1 MLRATGH
8 TLKVSS
14 CASVDGRGELRR
26 AAEPTPNGA
35 DSLSSPK
42 SKAHGRINALCNTIT
57 GMGFMAIVVCL

>member
-26 AAEPTPNGA
+26 AAEPTPNGINSMRA
-35 DSLSSPK
+35 ESTYGSGSDKVPGSLVFR
-42 SKAHGRINALCNTIT
+42 A
-57 GMGFMAIVVCL
+57 